1 MYLWDHFWVKFLVDQ
16 EAFILHSSINNQR
29 KTSDAILS
37 FVIQQLS
44 HEFGADKTIFG
55 YILRLW
61 YGFACIIHSV
71 RNYIG
76 YILNIFLANIIE
88 AQTVNQHHNLYY
100 NMPLYDG
107 IICVGSSKT
116 EQRVDSV

>member
-1 MYLWDHFWVKFLVDQ
+1 M
-16 EAFILHSSINNQR
+16 
-29 KTSDAILS
+29 SDAILS

-55 YILRLW
+55 YILQLW

-71 RNYIG
+71 TNYIG
-76 YILNIFLANIIE
+76 YIEHILNIFLTNIIV
-88 AQTVNQHHNLYY
+88 AQTVIQHHNLYY

-107 IICVGSSKT
+107 IICVGSSKK